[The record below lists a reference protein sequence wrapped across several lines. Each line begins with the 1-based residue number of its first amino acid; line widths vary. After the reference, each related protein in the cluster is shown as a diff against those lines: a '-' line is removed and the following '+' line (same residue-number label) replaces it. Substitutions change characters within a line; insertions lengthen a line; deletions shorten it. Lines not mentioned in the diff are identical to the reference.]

1 MNYHIEIENLGAI
14 EKAEFDINPMT
25 ILAGKN
31 GTGKSFVTKFLYSV
45 LKVFKEDLY
54 LTQLDDITYNLATNF
69 TVLMTL
75 INNDFK
81 HKNILTIVEQCAK
94 LSMDLRKIILKD
106 PYLSIEILE
115 EIETIFLNDIKQS
128 LEDIVISKKKEETNL
143 SIKNMSIRIDLIK
156 DAILDDIQLLSTSLH
171 NKKEYQDKL
180 IGKHLFNELKENFQI
195 SQLKELIR
203 YGQEKLLFSIKDSVE
218 IIIEKNSLILNT
230 LSENEVDKIK
240 EFHKLVFFE
249 SPVYWKLLSL
259 INESIHNDEI
269 LTGVPQHFHDLKKL
283 VFANFKNGERPQF
296 IIDCAS
302 NLEQSLQGKFRTTLG
317 SDLVFENKQGQAIDK
332 SLVSFGMTNLGILQ
346 AVLNKNI
353 INKGSF
359 IFIDEPESNLH
370 PEWQTLLAETLVYL
384 AKNGVYVIITSHSTD
399 MLKAFDVATQE
410 QKLQDKLSAHYFQ
423 MDGTLLEMNDEHLT
437 DIEQARQKLME
448 NYDDLTMRGYL
459 L

>member
-14 EKAEFDINPMT
+14 EKAEFEISPMT

-45 LKVFKEDLY
+45 LNSININTVKNSLEKISFKNHKILLILSEHNQGQIQKTLFS
-54 LTQLDDITYNLATNF
+54 LSNFFFNIIHSPMSETLATKIENKLEELLNIEDKINQELSAEDKRKIF
-69 TVLMTL
+69 LR
-75 INNDFK
+75 NND
-81 HKNILTIVEQCAK
+81 IDYIVN
-94 LSMDLRKIILKD
+94 
-106 PYLSIEILE
+106 
-115 EIETIFLNDIKQS
+115 TNFL
-128 LEDIVISKKKEETNL
+128 
-143 SIKNMSIRIDLIK
+143 DLIK
-156 DAILDDIQLLSTSLH
+156 ENT
-171 NKKEYQDKL
+171 KKL
-180 IGKHLFNELKENFQI
+180 IFACRNINDYYISQLEEVLTNQIKENFQI
-195 SQLKELIR
+195 SELNQLVNLNKEQCVFTITDYL
-203 YGQEKLLFSIKDSVE
+203 SIKIKNNKIELDVQRQTE
-218 IIIEKNSLILNT
+218 IK
-230 LSENEVDKIK
+230 
-240 EFHKLVFFE
+240 KLVFFE
-249 SPVYWKLLSL
+249 SPVYWKLSTFIFDY
-259 INESIHNDEI
+259 INDDI
-269 LTGVPQHFHDLKKL
+269 LTGIPRHFHDLRKL
-283 VFANFKNGERPQF
+283 LFTNFKNGERPQF
-296 IIDCAS
+296 IINCAN

-353 INKGSF
+353 INTGSF

-410 QKLQDKLSAHYFQ
+410 QKLEDKLSAHYFQ
-423 MDGTLLEMNDEHLT
+423 MDGTLLAMNDKNLT
-437 DIEQARQKLME
+437 EIEQARQKLME